1 MTQLAIFKLKLGALG
16 MSNKTI
22 NPFEMV
28 VSQIDAVC
36 DRLNIEDVYRLR
48 LERCERELT
57 VNFPVK
63 MDDGTVKLFTG
74 FRIQHND
81 TRGPAKGG
89 IRYHPD
95 VTLDETRALA
105 AWMTLKAAVA
115 NIPYGGAKGAVI
127 CNPKLMSQT
136 ELERLT
142 RRYTAEISIL
152 IGPESDIPAPDVG
165 TNPQIMAW
173 IMDTYSMTKGY
184 SIPAVVTGK
193 PIEIGG
199 SKGRFEATGRGCM
212 ISANLAARQKRMSLD
227 GATVVVQGVGN
238 VGSAAAKLLVRE
250 GCRVIAVSDSK
261 GGVHNS
267 KGLDMESLLN
277 YKKETGSV
285 VDFNGADTITNV
297 ELLALTCDILIPAAI
312 ECQITASNAAQV
324 KAKIVVEGANGPT
337 TPEADKILHDNGV
350 LVIPDVLANTGGVI
364 VSYFEWVQ
372 NLEFFFW
379 DEEEINGRLQKIM
392 TNAFA
397 EVSEI
402 SKADKTDMRSAAHML
417 AIKRLVSAMS
427 IRGIYP

>member
-1 MTQLAIFKLKLGALG
+1 
-16 MSNKTI
+16 MSTKTI

-127 CNPKLMSQT
+127 CNPKLMSQA

-212 ISANLAARQKRMSLD
+212 ISANLAAKQKRMSLD

-337 TPEADKILHDNGV
+337 TPKADKILYDNGV

-402 SKADKTDMRSAAHML
+402 SKAEKTDMRSAAHML

>member
-1 MTQLAIFKLKLGALG
+1 MITE
-16 MSNKTI
+16 TV

-36 DRLNIEDVYRLR
+36 QRLNIEDVYRLR
-48 LERCERELT
+48 LEKCERELT

-142 RRYTAEISIL
+142 RRYAAEISIL

-184 SIPAVVTGK
+184 SVPAVVTGK

-212 ISANLAARQKRMSLD
+212 ISANLAAKQRHVNLD
-227 GATVVVQGVGN
+227 GAAVAVQGVGN
-238 VGSAAAKLLVRE
+238 VGSAAAKLLARE

-261 GGVHNS
+261 GGVYNPT
-267 KGLDMESLLN
+267 GLDIGSLLN
-277 YKKETGSV
+277 YKKETGALAG
-285 VDFNGADTITNV
+285 FNGAEIITNA
-297 ELLALTCDILIPAAI
+297 ELLALACDILIPAAI

-337 TPEADKILHDNGV
+337 TPEADKILDDNGV

-372 NLEFFFW
+372 NIESFFW
-379 DEEEINGRLQKIM
+379 DEEEVNGKLQKIM

-397 EVSEI
+397 EVLAI
-402 SKADKTDMRSAAHML
+402 SKTEKTDMRSAAHML

-427 IRGIYP
+427 TRGIYP

>member
-1 MTQLAIFKLKLGALG
+1 MTQLAIFKLKLGPLG
-16 MSNKTI
+16 MSTKTI

-28 VSQIDAVC
+28 VSQIDSVC

-48 LERCERELT
+48 LEKCERELT

-63 MDDGTVKLFTG
+63 MDDGTVRLFTG

-212 ISANLAARQKRMSLD
+212 ISANLAAKQRHMSLD
-227 GATVVVQGVGN
+227 GATAAVQGVGN
-238 VGSAAAKLLVRE
+238 VGSAAAKLLARE
-250 GCRVIAVSDSK
+250 GCRVIAVSDSS
-261 GGVHNS
+261 GGIYCPDGITPSEVYAH
-267 KGLDMESLLN
+267 
-277 YKKETGSV
+277 KKKTGSV
-285 VDFNGADTITNV
+285 INYKTCTNITNE
-297 ELLALTCDILIPAAI
+297 ELLQTKCDILVPAALQN
-312 ECQITASNAAQV
+312 QITKDNADKV
-324 KAKIVVEGANGPT
+324 RAKIVAEGANGPT
-337 TPEADKILHDNGV
+337 TPEADKTLYEKGTC
-350 LVIPDVLANTGGVI
+350 LIPDILANSGGVT

-372 NLEFFFW
+372 NLTREHW
-379 DEEEINGRLQKIM
+379 TL
-392 TNAFA
+392 A
-397 EVSEI
+397 EVNQKLENKI
-402 SKADKTDMRSAAHML
+402 TKAFYGVHKLSKREESDMRTAALML
-417 AIKRLVSAMS
+417 GVGRVAHAIRTL
-427 IRGIYP
+427 GLWP

>member
-1 MTQLAIFKLKLGALG
+1 
-16 MSNKTI
+16 MSTETM
-22 NPFEMV
+22 NPFEMA

-36 DRLNIEDVYRLR
+36 DRLNVEDVYRLR
-48 LERCERELT
+48 LERCERELI

-81 TRGPAKGG
+81 TRGPTKGG

-105 AWMTLKAAVA
+105 VWMTLKAAVA

-142 RRYTAEISIL
+142 RRYAAEISIL

-212 ISANLAARQKRMSLD
+212 ISANLAAKQKGISLE
-227 GATVVVQGVGN
+227 GATVAVQGFGN
-238 VGSAAAKLLVRE
+238 VGSTAAKVLATK

-261 GGVHNS
+261 GGVYNP
-267 KGLDMESLLN
+267 KGLDIQGLLD
-277 YKKETGSV
+277 YKKQTGSV
-285 VDFNGADTITNV
+285 VAFNDAETVTNA
-297 ELLALTCDILIPAAI
+297 ELLALPCDILIPAAI

-324 KAKIVVEGANGPT
+324 KARILVEGANGPT
-337 TPEADKILHDNGV
+337 TPEADEILYHNGV

-372 NLEFFFW
+372 NIESFFW
-379 DEEEINGRLQKIM
+379 DEEEINSKLEKIM

-397 EVSEI
+397 EVLDI
-402 SKADKTDMRSAAHML
+402 SKAEKTDMRNAAHIL
-417 AIKRLVSAMS
+417 AIRRLVSAMS

>member
-1 MTQLAIFKLKLGALG
+1 
-16 MSNKTI
+16 MSAEVI

-36 DRLNIEDVYRLR
+36 HRLNVKDAYRLR
-48 LERCERELT
+48 LEKCERELI

-63 MDDGTVKLFTG
+63 MDDGTVKVFTG

-89 IRYHPD
+89 VRYHPD

-127 CNPKLMSQT
+127 CNPKLMSQA

-142 RRYTAEISIL
+142 RRYAAEISIL

-199 SKGRFEATGRGCM
+199 SKGRFEATGRGCT
-212 ISANLAARQKRMSLD
+212 IIANLAARQKGMNLD
-227 GATVVVQGVGN
+227 GAAVAVQGVGN
-238 VGSAAAKLLVRE
+238 VGSTAASLLATR
-250 GCRVIAVSDSK
+250 GCRVVAVSDSK
-261 GGVHNS
+261 GGVYDP
-267 KGLDMESLLN
+267 KGLDIQGLLD
-277 YKKETGSV
+277 YKKQTGSV
-285 VDFNGADTITNV
+285 VAFNGAETITNAD
-297 ELLALTCDILIPAAI
+297 LLALPCDILIPAAM

-324 KAKIVVEGANGPT
+324 KARLLVEGANGPT
-337 TPEADKILHDNGV
+337 TPEADEILRDKGV
-350 LVIPDVLANTGGVI
+350 LVIPDILANTGGVI

-372 NLEFFFW
+372 DIASFFW
-379 DEEEINGRLQKIM
+379 DEEEINNKLERII

-397 EVSEI
+397 EVSDI
-402 SKADKTDMRSAAHML
+402 SQAEKTDMRIAAHIL
-417 AIKRLVSAMS
+417 AIRRLVSAMS

>member
-1 MTQLAIFKLKLGALG
+1 
-16 MSNKTI
+16 MSAEVI

-36 DRLNIEDVYRLR
+36 HRLNVKDAYRLR
-48 LERCERELT
+48 LEKCERELI

-63 MDDGTVKLFTG
+63 MDDGTVKVFTG

-89 IRYHPD
+89 VRYHPD

-127 CNPKLMSQT
+127 CNPKLMSQA

-142 RRYTAEISIL
+142 RRYAAEISIL

-199 SKGRFEATGRGCM
+199 SKGRFEATGRGCT
-212 ISANLAARQKRMSLD
+212 IIANLAARQKGMNLD
-227 GATVVVQGVGN
+227 GAAVAVQGVGN
-238 VGSAAAKLLVRE
+238 VGSTAASLLATR
-250 GCRVIAVSDSK
+250 GCRVVAVSDSK
-261 GGVHNS
+261 GGVYDP
-267 KGLDMESLLN
+267 KGLDIRGLLD
-277 YKKETGSV
+277 YKKQTGSV
-285 VDFNGADTITNV
+285 VAFNGAETITNAD
-297 ELLALTCDILIPAAI
+297 LLALPCDILIPAAM

-324 KAKIVVEGANGPT
+324 KARILVEGANGPT
-337 TPEADKILHDNGV
+337 TPEADEILRDKGV
-350 LVIPDVLANTGGVI
+350 LVIPDILANTGGVI

-372 NLEFFFW
+372 DIASFFW
-379 DEEEINGRLQKIM
+379 DEEEINNKLERII

-397 EVSEI
+397 EVSDI
-402 SKADKTDMRSAAHML
+402 SQAEKTDMRIAAHIL
-417 AIKRLVSAMS
+417 AIRRLVSAMS

>member
-1 MTQLAIFKLKLGALG
+1 MAQLAIFKLKLGALG
-16 MSNKTI
+16 MSTKTV

-36 DRLNIEDVYRLR
+36 DRLNVEDAYRLR

-212 ISANLAARQKRMSLD
+212 ISANLAAKQKGMSLD
-227 GATVVVQGVGN
+227 GATVAVQGVGN
-238 VGSAAAKLLVRE
+238 VGSAAAKLLARE

-285 VDFNGADTITNV
+285 IGFKGAETITNA
-297 ELLALTCDILIPAAI
+297 ELLALTCDILVPAAM

-324 KAKIVVEGANGPT
+324 KAKIIVEGANGPT
-337 TPEADKILHDNGV
+337 TPEADRILYDNGV
-350 LVIPDVLANTGGVI
+350 IVIPDILSNNGGVI

-372 NLEFFFW
+372 NRESFFW
-379 DEEEINGRLQKIM
+379 DEEEINGKLQKIM

-397 EVSEI
+397 EVLEI
-402 SKADKTDMRSAAHML
+402 SKAEKTDMRSAAHML